1 MSVEDNENTIRV
13 VSVRLWPTPE
23 DRKESRRVTSEWSDL
38 MRPRFNKDSTYK
50 AGRRAAVCRMK
61 FPRRNNDG
69 QTGQKCTWRDRV

>member
-50 AGRRAAVCRMK
+50 AGRRAASHMLEYVE
-61 FPRRNNDG
+61 
-69 QTGQKCTWRDRV
+69 